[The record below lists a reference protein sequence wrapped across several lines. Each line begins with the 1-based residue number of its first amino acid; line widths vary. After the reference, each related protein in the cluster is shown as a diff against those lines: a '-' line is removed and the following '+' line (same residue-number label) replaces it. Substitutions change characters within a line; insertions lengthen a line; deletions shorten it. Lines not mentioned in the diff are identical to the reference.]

1 MIATGWGEVEAGI
14 VADWRAG
21 FTVRE
26 VAKRSGWSTEVVSRT
41 LRRHGCDVKGKK
53 PAVRGTFGRNWTDGE
68 FAAVR
73 NAFGSF
79 VQNIPFYGFAA
90 LCIDHPEVQALI
102 PRVLDRKIVTYGMS
116 AQADVRAVIPT
127 GFHLERLAHRTIRRY
142 EQPKQVWECLATRE

>member
-68 FAAVR
+68 FAAVL
-73 NAFGSF
+73 
-79 VQNIPFYGFAA
+79 FAKG
-90 LCIDHPEVQALI
+90 P
-102 PRVLDRKIVTYGMS
+102 
-116 AQADVRAVIPT
+116 ADA
-127 GFHLERLAHRTIRRY
+127 LERHRGRFPDSDRTPTAIRKMYNKARREGSAFHGLKKVQEGLA
-142 EQPKQVWECLATRE
+142 